1 MKVYKDLYNYVEQKN
16 KWNAIFNSKA
26 RPLDLDLFEDRQR
39 VANMI
44 DSELSPE
51 NLTCDGEL
59 PAATVRARHKQLTTV
74 AKQLM
79 SIDPTVKFYEFA

>member
-1 MKVYKDLYNYVEQKN
+1 MQALTAYVEQKN
-16 KWNAIFNSKA
+16 KWHALFGKQANY
-26 RPLDLDLFEDRQR
+26 LDLNKPADRQR

-59 PAATVRARHKQLTTV
+59 SAAQVRARHKQLITV
-74 AKQLM
+74 AKELM
-79 SIDPTVKFYEFA
+79 KLDSSVKFYEFA